1 MKIIRLMIVLVAVF
15 PVAVK
20 AGCIP
25 FFDDNCIGQS
35 SSVKKESADYV
46 ETSDEEMEDLAD
58 AFASNNIALSE
69 KVVKRL
75 EQNSDLSLDDKIL
88 KAWILFK
95 KSRYDEASE
104 LFREIGEESN
114 IKLDPYLGPAWIA
127 VKQGRYEDA
136 EELIDKSR
144 EKAASFEKFLVS
156 DISGW
161 WALNQGDKASA
172 EKHFLQVK
180 RDLSNERI
188 NYTAQLD
195 DWSYTIPDDVEN
207 NWEATPFISFG
218 WLHIFSDRWDEAEQS
233 FSKCFEQN
241 QKGALCLDG
250 LARVAMHREQYD
262 KALEYLLDGIKIT
275 GGGDHGLNGLL
286 GSVLYYI
293 NDPARNESIYK
304 DLSTKYPDELVY
316 KTALGYTYL
325 VNDKYNK
332 AKSSYKKGLRLN
344 SDCYGCRD
352 GLARVH
358 LDQEDYEGALEQVLD
373 GIKILDGK
381 YSSLN
386 GLLDL
391 TLAYIN
397 DPARNES
404 IYKDLSTKYPDE
416 LVYKTALGYTYLVND
431 KYNKAKSSYKKGLRL
446 NSDCYGCR
454 DGLARVHLDQEDY
467 EGALE
472 QVLDGIKILD
482 GKYSSLNGLLDLT
495 LAYINDPAMSESTYK
510 KLVIRYPDEPVYLSG
525 LGNTQIV
532 IGKKQE
538 GRENLKQYIKQ
549 WPETAGAQDI
559 RYSLAWGL
567 YFDKQNN
574 DALKQLNDYFN
585 HGGLSPNA
593 YRCEAFSLFRLG
605 RYSDAKDKLERLA
618 KEYYLVSLAPL
629 TEKVGVGESDNRLI
643 TYNVQSTL
651 GWVNYHLGDMAR
663 ARSIFSDLMQESPGW
678 VDVIVGLGYVE
689 VADGNMDEA
698 QSQFNKAL
706 EIYPDYPDAIYGL
719 GLL

>member
-15 PVAVK
+15 PVAAK

-397 DPARNES
+397 DPA
-404 IYKDLSTKYPDE
+404 
-416 LVYKTALGYTYLVND
+416 
-431 KYNKAKSSYKKGLRL
+431 
-446 NSDCYGCR
+446 
-454 DGLARVHLDQEDY
+454 
-467 EGALE
+467 
-472 QVLDGIKILD
+472 
-482 GKYSSLNGLLDLT
+482 
-495 LAYINDPAMSESTYK
+495 MSESTYK

>member
-35 SSVKKESADYV
+35 SSVKKERADYV

-397 DPARNES
+397 DPA
-404 IYKDLSTKYPDE
+404 
-416 LVYKTALGYTYLVND
+416 
-431 KYNKAKSSYKKGLRL
+431 
-446 NSDCYGCR
+446 
-454 DGLARVHLDQEDY
+454 
-467 EGALE
+467 
-472 QVLDGIKILD
+472 
-482 GKYSSLNGLLDLT
+482 
-495 LAYINDPAMSESTYK
+495 MSESTYK

>member
-35 SSVKKESADYV
+35 SSVKKERADYV

-262 KALEYLLDGIKIT
+262 KALDYVLDGIKIT

-286 GSVLYYI
+286 GSVLY
-293 NDPARNESIYK
+293 
-304 DLSTKYPDELVY
+304 
-316 KTALGYTYL
+316 
-325 VNDKYNK
+325 
-332 AKSSYKKGLRLN
+332 
-344 SDCYGCRD
+344 
-352 GLARVH
+352 
-358 LDQEDYEGALEQVLD
+358 
-373 GIKILDGK
+373 
-381 YSSLN
+381 
-386 GLLDL
+386 
-391 TLAYIN
+391 YIN

>member
-397 DPARNES
+397 DPA
-404 IYKDLSTKYPDE
+404 
-416 LVYKTALGYTYLVND
+416 
-431 KYNKAKSSYKKGLRL
+431 
-446 NSDCYGCR
+446 
-454 DGLARVHLDQEDY
+454 
-467 EGALE
+467 
-472 QVLDGIKILD
+472 
-482 GKYSSLNGLLDLT
+482 
-495 LAYINDPAMSESTYK
+495 MSESTYK

>member
-35 SSVKKESADYV
+35 SSVKKERADYV

-114 IKLDPYLGPAWIA
+114 SKLDPYLGPAWIA

-262 KALEYLLDGIKIT
+262 KALDYVLDGIKIT

-286 GSVLYYI
+286 GSVLY
-293 NDPARNESIYK
+293 
-304 DLSTKYPDELVY
+304 
-316 KTALGYTYL
+316 
-325 VNDKYNK
+325 
-332 AKSSYKKGLRLN
+332 
-344 SDCYGCRD
+344 
-352 GLARVH
+352 
-358 LDQEDYEGALEQVLD
+358 
-373 GIKILDGK
+373 
-381 YSSLN
+381 
-386 GLLDL
+386 
-391 TLAYIN
+391 YIN